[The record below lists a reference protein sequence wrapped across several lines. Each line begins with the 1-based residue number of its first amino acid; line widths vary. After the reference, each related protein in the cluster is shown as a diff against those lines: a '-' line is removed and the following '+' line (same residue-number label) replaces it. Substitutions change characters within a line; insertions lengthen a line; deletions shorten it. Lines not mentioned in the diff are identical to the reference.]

1 MFTVEHQ
8 EDYKGMKIVCIFAK
22 DSHRCGYVGI
32 DKTHP
37 LYGMDYCAE
46 IPESLTEKWG
56 QVKEGEVGKRSP
68 IDLLCC
74 AIDHPSVGILFNVH
88 GGITFSGGNGKYP
101 IESDLHFFGFDCA
114 HLGDKTKYSIAC
126 DDVERSLD
134 YVINECR
141 LLADQ
146 LETIRR

>member
-37 LYGMDYCAE
+37 LYGMDYY
-46 IPESLTEKWG
+46 
-56 QVKEGEVGKRSP
+56 
-68 IDLLCC
+68 
-74 AIDHPSVGILFNVH
+74 SVGILFNVH

-114 HLGDKTKYSIAC
+114 HLGDKTKYSIDC